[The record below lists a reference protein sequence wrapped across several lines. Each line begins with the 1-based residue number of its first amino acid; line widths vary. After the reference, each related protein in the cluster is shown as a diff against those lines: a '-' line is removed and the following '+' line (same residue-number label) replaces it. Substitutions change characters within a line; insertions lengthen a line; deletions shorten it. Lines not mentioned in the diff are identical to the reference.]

1 MRKTQIGGLLALLAS
16 LGMTPAYGARPTAS
30 KLILIERVG
39 QPVYEA
45 FTRDLETALSRRGIA
60 GIRILKRGPGL
71 RTDPWMISRLDRSVL
86 IVTVGPGSL
95 AWLLA
100 RNPTAPV
107 LAMYVTRDTFH
118 RLTGSAHAPVT
129 AIYLNQPFGRF
140 LDLAGILIPRLRAIS
155 AVLSE
160 NQQWRRRIIE
170 RIAHA
175 HGYTAHVIVT
185 PPNPRDILS
194 AFRFALP
201 GTDAL
206 IELPDASV
214 YNSLTLPEI
223 FLRAFRYGVPVIG
236 YAPEYVHD
244 GALAGLYST
253 PDQFSRQA
261 LPIVLAAATHTL
273 SRLPAPSYPR
283 RFTVLLNRSIAG
295 TMGIP
300 LPGLSWILKALH
312 QHPRPKPIEFGI

>member
-1 MRKTQIGGLLALLAS
+1 
-16 LGMTPAYGARPTAS
+16 MTPAHGARPTAPE
-30 KLILIERVG
+30 LTLIERAG
-39 QPVYEA
+39 QPVYQA
-45 FTRDLETALSRRGIA
+45 FGRDLKAALSRRGVT
-60 GIRILKRGPGL
+60 RIEIFKRQSGT
-71 RTDPWMISRLDRSVL
+71 RMDPLEIGRLDRSVL

-100 RNPTAPV
+100 QHPTTPV
-107 LAMYVTRDTFH
+107 LALYVTRETFR
-118 RLTGSAHAPVT
+118 RLTRSVHASVT

-140 LDLAGILIPRLRAIS
+140 LDLAVTLIPRLHAIS
-155 AVLSE
+155 AVLSQ
-160 NQQWRRRIIE
+160 NQKWRRRSIE

-185 PPNPRDILS
+185 PPEPRAIFS

-206 IELPDASV
+206 IELPDATV
-214 YNSLTLPEI
+214 YNALTLPEI

-261 LPIVLAAATHTL
+261 LPIVLAAASHRL
-273 SRLPAPSYPR
+273 SRLPAPAYPR
-283 RFTVLLNRSIAG
+283 RFTVLLNRSVAG
-295 TMGIP
+295 TLGIP
-300 LPGLSWILKALH
+300 LPSLSQILKALH
-312 QHPRPKPIEFGI
+312 RHVRPKPVEFGI